1 MKKFLLLLSFA
12 IIFMPLVCPAQQ
24 ARQAP
29 PKISFDFMDADIR
42 NVLRVI
48 AEVSNKN
55 MVISDDVKG
64 KVTIKLENVSCDD
77 ALEVV
82 LKNNDLAKVEDENMV
97 RVMTAKKF
105 YEERDRGAR
114 ERLDFMKEREA
125 RQKLEQQ
132 FVTETVYV
140 NYADIADVEKMI
152 RGETSASARDVTQAL
167 PPGAQGAPSAPG
179 AQGALFEKPKGLL
192 SPNGV
197 VTVVKW
203 NNALV
208 IRDTRENVAEVVR
221 LIKEHDV
228 PPQQVQINARIVLA
242 TSTFSKELGVQW
254 GASYQTRIR
263 GESVGSAA
271 AKQVTGD
278 SSSTTYTAPTG
289 NLGMRN
295 GVVSFP
301 YNVNLPA
308 TTGVGTGGSMG
319 VYVGSLTDS
328 LQLDLVLSAMEAHD
342 KGKVISNP
350 KVITSDNRAA
360 RITQGTEIPYQSS
373 SAQLGTNIMFK
384 LAVLQ
389 LAVTPHLIKDGNMK
403 LTIEAKDDEPD
414 FDPRFPVPGVTK
426 REAVTELLVRDGETV
441 VMGGIYEDTLDN
453 STSGIPGLQDIPLLG
468 RLFKHTGK
476 TDNKS
481 ELLIFITPT
490 LLKNFY
496 AKEGG

>member
-1 MKKFLLLLSFA
+1 MKKVVLLLFFA
-12 IIFMPLVCPAQQ
+12 IIFIPLVSQAQQ
-24 ARQAP
+24 ARQALA
-29 PKISFDFMDADIR
+29 KISLDFMDADIR

-48 AEVSNKN
+48 AEVSKKN

-64 KVTIKLENVSCDD
+64 KVTIKLENMSCDD

-82 LKNNDLAKVEDENMV
+82 LKNNDLAKAEDENVV

-105 YEERDRGAR
+105 YEERDRGAKD
-114 ERLDFMKEREA
+114 RLDFVKEREA

-167 PPGAQGAPSAPG
+167 PSGAPG
-179 AQGALFEKPKGLL
+179 AQSAPFGKPAGLL

-197 VTVVKW
+197 VTMVKW
-203 NNALV
+203 NNALI
-208 IRDTRENVAEVVR
+208 IRDTKENVTDVVR
-221 LIKEHDV
+221 LIKEHDI
-228 PPQQVQINARIVLA
+228 PPKQVQINARIVQA

-308 TTGVGTGGSMG
+308 TMGAGTGGSMG

-328 LQLDLVLSAMEAHD
+328 LQLDLVLSAMEAQG

-350 KVITSDNRAA
+350 KIVTSENRPA

-389 LAVTPHLIKDGNMK
+389 LAVTPHLIKDGNIR
-403 LTIEAKDDEPD
+403 LTIEAKNDEPD
-414 FDPRFPVPGVTK
+414 FDSRFPVPGVTK

-441 VMGGIYEDTLDN
+441 VMGGIYEVTQEDD
-453 STSGIPGLQDIPLLG
+453 TSGIPGLQNIPLLG
-468 RLFKHTGK
+468 RLFKHTAK
-476 TDNKS
+476 TDNKT

-490 LLKNFY
+490 LLKNPY

>member
-1 MKKFLLLLSFA
+1 
-12 IIFMPLVCPAQQ
+12 
-24 ARQAP
+24 
-29 PKISFDFMDADIR
+29 
-42 NVLRVI
+42 
-48 AEVSNKN
+48 
-55 MVISDDVKG
+55 
-64 KVTIKLENVSCDD
+64 
-77 ALEVV
+77 
-82 LKNNDLAKVEDENMV
+82 
-97 RVMTAKKF
+97 
-105 YEERDRGAR
+105 
-114 ERLDFMKEREA
+114 
-125 RQKLEQQ
+125 
-132 FVTETVYV
+132 
-140 NYADIADVEKMI
+140 
-152 RGETSASARDVTQAL
+152 
-167 PPGAQGAPSAPG
+167 
-179 AQGALFEKPKGLL
+179 
-192 SPNGV
+192 V

-308 TTGVGTGGSMG
+308 TTGGGTGGSMG

-389 LAVTPHLIKDGNMK
+389 LAVTPHLIKDGNIR

>member
-152 RGETSASARDVTQAL
+152 RGETSAPARDVTQAL
-167 PPGAQGAPSAPG
+167 APG
-179 AQGALFEKPKGLL
+179 AQSALIGKPMGLL

-197 VTVVKW
+197 VTMVKW
-203 NNALV
+203 NNALI
-208 IRDTRENVAEVVR
+208 IRDTKENVTEVVR
-221 LIKEHDV
+221 LIKEHDI
-228 PPQQVQINARIVLA
+228 PPKQVQINARIVQA

-271 AKQVTGD
+271 ARQVTGD

-308 TTGVGTGGSMG
+308 TMGAGTGGSMG

-328 LQLDLVLSAMEAHD
+328 LQLDLVLSAMEAQGR
-342 KGKVISNP
+342 GKVISNP
-350 KVITSDNRAA
+350 KVVTSENRPA

-384 LAVLQ
+384 LAVLE
-389 LAVTPHLIKDGNMK
+389 LEVTPHLIKDGNIR
-403 LTIEAKDDEPD
+403 LTIRAKKDEPD
-414 FDPRFPVPGVTK
+414 FDSRFPVPAVTK

-441 VMGGIYEDTLDN
+441 VMGGIYEVTQEDD
-453 STSGIPGLQDIPLLG
+453 TSGIPGLQNIPLLG
-468 RLFKHTGK
+468 RLFKHTAK
-476 TDNKS
+476 TDNKT

-490 LLKNFY
+490 LLKNVY

>member
-1 MKKFLLLLSFA
+1 MKKVLLLLSFA
-12 IIFMPLVCPAQQ
+12 IIFIPLVSQAQQ

-48 AEVSNKN
+48 AEVSKKN

-64 KVTIKLENVSCDD
+64 KVTIKLENMSCDD

-82 LKNNDLAKVEDENMV
+82 LKNNDLAKAEDENVV

-105 YEERDRGAR
+105 YEEKDRGAR
-114 ERLDFMKEREA
+114 DRLDFVKEREA

-152 RGETSASARDVTQAL
+152 RGETSAPARDVTQAL
-167 PPGAQGAPSAPG
+167 APG
-179 AQGALFEKPKGLL
+179 AQSALIGKPMGLL

-197 VTVVKW
+197 VTMVKW
-203 NNALV
+203 NNALI
-208 IRDTRENVAEVVR
+208 IRDTKENVTEVVR
-221 LIKEHDV
+221 LIKEHDI
-228 PPQQVQINARIVLA
+228 PPKQVQINARIVQA

-271 AKQVTGD
+271 ARQVTGD

-308 TTGVGTGGSMG
+308 TMGAGTGGSMG

-328 LQLDLVLSAMEAHD
+328 LQLDLVLSAMEAQGR
-342 KGKVISNP
+342 GKVISNP
-350 KVITSDNRAA
+350 KVVTSENRPA

-384 LAVLQ
+384 LAVLE
-389 LAVTPHLIKDGNMK
+389 LEVTPHLIKDGNIR
-403 LTIEAKDDEPD
+403 LTIRAKKDEPD
-414 FDPRFPVPGVTK
+414 FDSRFPVPAVTK

-441 VMGGIYEDTLDN
+441 VMGGIYEVTQEDD
-453 STSGIPGLQDIPLLG
+453 TSGIPGLQNIPLLG
-468 RLFKHTGK
+468 RLFKHTAK
-476 TDNKS
+476 TDNKT

-490 LLKNFY
+490 LLKNVY

>member
-1 MKKFLLLLSFA
+1 MKKVLLLLSFA
-12 IIFMPLVCPAQQ
+12 IIFIPLVSQAQQ
-24 ARQAP
+24 VRQAP

-42 NVLRVI
+42 NVLRAI
-48 AEVSNKN
+48 AEVSKKN

-64 KVTIKLENVSCDD
+64 KVTIKLENMACDD

-82 LKNNDLAKVEDENMV
+82 LKNNDLAKAEEENTV

-105 YEERDRGAR
+105 YEERDRGAKD
-114 ERLDFMKEREA
+114 RLDFVKEREA

-140 NYADIADVEKMI
+140 NYADIADVVKMI

-167 PPGAQGAPSAPG
+167 PPGAPG
-179 AQGALFEKPKGLL
+179 AQSALPGPGQPKGLL
-192 SPNGV
+192 SPSGV
-197 VTVVKW
+197 VTMVKW
-203 NNALV
+203 NNALI
-208 IRDTRENVAEVVR
+208 IRDTKENVTDVVR
-221 LIKEHDV
+221 LIKEHDI
-228 PPQQVQINARIVLA
+228 PPKQVQINARIVQA

-278 SSSTTYTAPTG
+278 SSATTYTAPTG

-295 GVVSFP
+295 GAVSFP

-308 TTGVGTGGSMG
+308 TMGAGTGGSMG

-328 LQLDLVLSAMEAHD
+328 LQLDLVLSAMETQN

-350 KVITSDNRAA
+350 KVITSDNRPA

-384 LAVLQ
+384 LAVLE
-389 LAVTPHLIKDGNMK
+389 LEVTPHLIKDGNIR
-403 LTIEAKDDEPD
+403 LTIRAKKDEPD
-414 FDPRFPVPGVTK
+414 FDSRFPVPAVTK
-426 REAVTELLVRDGETV
+426 REAVTDLLVRDGETV
-441 VMGGIYEDTLDN
+441 VMGGIYEVTQEDD
-453 STSGIPGLQDIPLLG
+453 TSGIPGLQNIPLLG
-468 RLFKHTGK
+468 RLFKHTAK
-476 TDNKS
+476 TDNKT

-490 LLKNFY
+490 LLKNLY

>member
-1 MKKFLLLLSFA
+1 MKKVLLLLSFA
-12 IIFMPLVCPAQQ
+12 IIFIPLVSQAQQ
-24 ARQAP
+24 ARQALA
-29 PKISFDFMDADIR
+29 KISFDFMDADIR

-48 AEVSNKN
+48 AEVSKKN

-64 KVTIKLENVSCDD
+64 KVTIKLENMSCDD

-82 LKNNDLAKVEDENMV
+82 LKNNDLAKAEDENVV

-105 YEERDRGAR
+105 YEERDRGAKD
-114 ERLDFMKEREA
+114 RLDFVKEREA

-167 PPGAQGAPSAPG
+167 PSGAPGVQSP
-179 AQGALFEKPKGLL
+179 LFGKPAGLL

-197 VTVVKW
+197 VTMVKW
-203 NNALV
+203 NNALI
-208 IRDTRENVAEVVR
+208 IRDTKENVTDVVR
-221 LIKEHDV
+221 LIKEHDI
-228 PPQQVQINARIVLA
+228 PPKQVQINARIVQA

-271 AKQVTGD
+271 ARQVTGD

-308 TTGVGTGGSMG
+308 TMGAGTGGSMG

-328 LQLDLVLSAMEAHD
+328 LQLDLVLSAMEAQG

-350 KVITSDNRAA
+350 KIVTSENRPA

-389 LAVTPHLIKDGNMK
+389 LAVTPHLIKDGNIR
-403 LTIEAKDDEPD
+403 LTIEAKNDEPD
-414 FDPRFPVPGVTK
+414 FDSRFPVPGVTK

-441 VMGGIYEDTLDN
+441 VMGGIYEVTQEDD
-453 STSGIPGLQDIPLLG
+453 TSGIPGLQNIPLLG
-468 RLFKHTGK
+468 RLFKHTAK
-476 TDNKS
+476 TDNKT

-490 LLKNFY
+490 VLKNLY

>member
-1 MKKFLLLLSFA
+1 MKRFLLILSFA
-12 IIFMPLVCPAQQ
+12 IIFIPLASQAQQ
-24 ARQAP
+24 APP
-29 PKISFDFMDADIR
+29 PKISFDFIDADIR

-48 AEVSNKN
+48 AEVSKKN

-82 LKNNDLAKVEDENMV
+82 LKNNDLAKVEGENVV

-105 YEERDRGAR
+105 YDERDRGAKDRLEFVR
-114 ERLDFMKEREA
+114 EREV
-125 RQKLEQQ
+125 RQRLEQQ

-140 NYADIADVEKMI
+140 NYADIAEVEKMI
-152 RGETSASARDVTQAL
+152 TGETSASAKDMAQA
-167 PPGAQGAPSAPG
+167 PPQGAPG
-179 AQGALFEKPKGLL
+179 GQGAPTAKPKGLL

-208 IRDTRENVAEVVR
+208 IRDTKENVAEVVR
-221 LIKEHDV
+221 LIKEHDI

-242 TSTFSKELGVQW
+242 SSTFSKELGVQW

-263 GESVGSAA
+263 GESVGSAGSR
-271 AKQVTGD
+271 QVTGD
-278 SSSTTYTAPTG
+278 SSSSTYTAPTG

-308 TTGVGTGGSMG
+308 TMGAGTGGSMG

-328 LQLDLVLSAMEAHD
+328 LQLDMVLSAMEAHD

-350 KVITSDNRAA
+350 KIITSENRPA

-389 LAVTPHLIKDGNMK
+389 LAVTPHLIKDGNIR

-441 VMGGIYEDTLDN
+441 VMGGIYEVTLDD
-453 STSGIPGLQDIPLLG
+453 STSGIPVLQNIPFLG
-468 RLFKHTGK
+468 QLFKHTGK
-476 TDNKS
+476 TDNKT

-490 LLKNFY
+490 LLKNVY
-496 AKEGG
+496 AKEGGDK